1 MRQKCERCKVLY
13 QKRISG
19 FVQQLVLLVHAWGVE
34 LVPFVDG
41 GQLGL
46 EHDGVLFRQTE
57 PAGVV
62 GGVVGGVLLDDL
74 PPDTMLPPL
83 VLAKLKIAIT
93 HIGGQ
98 VQLKNM
104 AVGRLEDLRT
114 GRSRSINKFSRRPT
128 L

>member
-1 MRQKCERCKVLY
+1 MRQKCERYKVLY
-13 QKRISG
+13 RKRISG

-62 GGVVGGVLLDDL
+62 GGVVGGVLLEDL
-74 PPDTMLPPL
+74 PLDLEVPPL
-83 VLAKLKIAIT
+83 VF
-93 HIGGQ
+93 
-98 VQLKNM
+98 QL
-104 AVGRLEDLRT
+104 T
-114 GRSRSINKFSRRPT
+114 NK
-128 L
+128 